1 MAYRWDLGNHQ
12 SVYLDHRAGQT
23 TVTVV
28 VASPGQ
34 QQQSSNCFQTGAWT
48 APPQALQTSSGIV
61 LQLHTAQGLV
71 WLQVQGQSIYL
82 SQQPTPL
89 HTQPLPMQE
98 VDVAPG
104 MASMPP
110 MQPMQP
116 MQMGNMS
123 MSLNP
128 MEMRMG
134 DMEMRMGT
142 PATPTPTPTTTK
154 FCRQCGAAVQPDDRF
169 CSKCGTRLQ

>member
-1 MAYRWDLGNHQ
+1 MAYRWDLENHQ
-12 SVYLDHRAGQT
+12 SVYLDHQAGQT

-34 QQQSSNCFQTGAWT
+34 QQQSSSCFQTGDWT
-48 APPQALQTSSGIV
+48 APPQALQSPSGIV
-61 LQLHTAQGLV
+61 LQLHTAQGIV
-71 WLQVQGQSIYL
+71 WLQVQGQSVYL
-82 SQQPTPL
+82 SQQPASL
-89 HTQPLPMQE
+89 HAQPLPMQE
-98 VDVAPG
+98 VDVTPG
-104 MASMPP
+104 MAPLPP

-134 DMEMRMGT
+134 NMEMRMGT
-142 PATPTPTPTTTK
+142 SVTPTTTK
-154 FCRQCGAAVQPDDRF
+154 FCRQCGASVQPDDRF
-169 CSKCGTRLQ
+169 CSKCGTQLQ